1 VVYEAWLMKQKH
13 LPALFVNYNDLI
25 DQPAAP
31 VARVCDFL
39 GLPLDAEKMRAA
51 IDPAL
56 YRNRNKG

>member
-1 VVYEAWLMKQKH
+1 
-13 LPALFVNYNDLI
+13 LI